1 MFKKISYLIYN
12 LLKIFDIILK
22 KLFKRS
28 FLIWFKDFLE
38 NDSYKTI
45 KILDRKISFFSPNYI
60 TNFLIDEFFTKEPE
74 TLEWID
80 NFQEQEE
87 KIIFWDIGANIGLY
101 SLYAGIKFNNI
112 EVVSFEP
119 STSNL
124 RILSRN
130 ISINNLE
137 KKIKINQFPL
147 SNVENKYLTFNEGKF
162 IEGVAQHTWG
172 EKLNFEGKIFN
183 ASNKYKIFGTSI
195 NFLLDNNILKI
206 PNYIKI
212 DVDGIEHLILQ
223 GASKYLSNPKIRSL
237 SIELNE
243 NFKEQLETVF
253 EIMKENNFNI
263 KHKKRAENFVSY
275 KDPKLMGI
283 YNFVFEK

>member
-130 ISINNLE
+130 ISISSSE
-137 KKIKINQFPL
+137 SFSPFSIFP
-147 SNVENKYLTFNEGKF
+147 SMDNK
-162 IEGVAQHTWG
+162 AQ
-172 EKLNFEGKIFN
+172 
-183 ASNKYKIFGTSI
+183 
-195 NFLLDNNILKI
+195 
-206 PNYIKI
+206 
-212 DVDGIEHLILQ
+212 
-223 GASKYLSNPKIRSL
+223 
-237 SIELNE
+237 
-243 NFKEQLETVF
+243 
-253 EIMKENNFNI
+253 
-263 KHKKRAENFVSY
+263 
-275 KDPKLMGI
+275 
-283 YNFVFEK
+283 